1 MRVTPPVPRPPEEPW
16 SRANA
21 LQPTLPMRPDVTH
34 PARPQHLARPVNQ
47 DATPVARRSH
57 PRLAW
62 ARRHAPFAVVLLLA
76 AYFLTINISTPWQS
90 MHEDNGTLNES
101 IALNHIRYGL
111 TITKGT
117 DLLDLEAKQSFGPA
131 NVSEAD
137 HFNFF
142 LHGPTH
148 PAVYGDHPPLL
159 GLTITG
165 SFLLFGPHF
174 WSERLVPIVYSLVDL
189 ILFYALMCQLFDV
202 GVARIAA
209 FLFATFP
216 LLGYFGRNVS
226 HEPAVL
232 CWALVLLLAYIR
244 WRGPTPNPSKGW
256 RGELLTDQSAL
267 IRTSAATS
275 RHLPLSMRSKERGP
289 GGGAVPLMVIATVI
303 GGLYGWPLFYFAAIL
318 FVVDW
323 YAQRRFNRTLFLA
336 TIMPAAIT
344 FVLVLAQI
352 AWALNGDLAGL
363 GAMFLHRTGG
373 GGEQAAVVTGIGW
386 FSQVTTWNA
395 EDFGAWSQVAMPLV
409 VAFIAMRASREQ
421 WSLRIQMIV
430 VLALWGISHVM
441 IFRNGAYV
449 HAYWQF
455 YLLPVYALGISWA
468 VVSWTRT
475 QIPARNL
482 RALVL
487 ICACFAVA
495 NLNLATTLALYS
507 TGFHVTLPVV
517 PLFDLWR

>member
-1 MRVTPPVPRPPEEPW
+1 MRVTPPVPRPSEEPW
-16 SRANA
+16 SRASA
-21 LQPTLPMRPDVTH
+21 LQPTLPLRPDVAH
-34 PARPQHLARPVNQ
+34 ARRPQDLARSAHQ
-47 DATPVARRSH
+47 DAFVVARR
-57 PRLAW
+57 PRRPLVW
-62 ARRHAPFAVVLLLA
+62 VRRHAPFAAVLLLA

-117 DLLDLEAKQSFGPA
+117 DLLDLEAKQSFGPQK
-131 NVSEAD
+131 VSEAA

-148 PAVYGDHPPLL
+148 PEVYGDHPPLL

-174 WSERLVPIVYSLVDL
+174 WSERLVPIVYALVDL
-189 ILFYALMCQLFDV
+189 ILFYALVCQLFDV

-226 HEPAVL
+226 HESAVL

-244 WRGPTPNPSKGW
+244 WR
-256 RGELLTDQSAL
+256 
-267 IRTSAATS
+267 
-275 RHLPLSMRSKERGP
+275 ERAERRFP
-289 GGGAVPLMVIATVI
+289 PLMVIATVI
-303 GGLYGWPLFYFAAIL
+303 GGLYGWPLYYFAAIL
-318 FVVDW
+318 FAVDW
-323 YAQRRFNRTLFLA
+323 YARRRFSRALFWA
-336 TIMPAAIT
+336 TVVPAAIT
-344 FVLVLAQI
+344 FALVLAQI
-352 AWALNGDLAGL
+352 AWALNGDLSRL
-363 GAMFLHRTGG
+363 GEMFLHRTGG
-373 GGEQAAVVTGIGW
+373 GSEHATVVTGIGW
-386 FSQVTTWNA
+386 FGRVTAWNA
-395 EDFGAWSQVAMPLV
+395 EDFGAWSQFAMPLV

-421 WSLRIQMIV
+421 WSLRIQIIV
-430 VLALWGISHVM
+430 VLALWGVSHVL

-455 YLLPVYALGISWA
+455 YLLPVYALGLAWA
-468 VVSWTRT
+468 AVTWART
-475 QIPARNL
+475 NIPSRHL
-482 RALVL
+482 RAIVL
-487 ICACFAVA
+487 ICACFAAA
-495 NLNLATTLALYS
+495 NVNLATTLALYS